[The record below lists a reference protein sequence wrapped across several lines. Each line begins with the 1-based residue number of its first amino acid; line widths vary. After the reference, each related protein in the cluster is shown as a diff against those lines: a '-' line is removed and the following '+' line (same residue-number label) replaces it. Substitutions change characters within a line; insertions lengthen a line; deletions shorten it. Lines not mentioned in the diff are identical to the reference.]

1 MTQNYSPRLFSV
13 LLFAMAHQGKASQFS
28 IHKKMNRILSLIAA
42 MMLTLSTYAANMEL
56 DRSWYLAGEA
66 MKVSVTTDNA
76 IIAYAELRDM
86 HSMVA
91 GAVIGLENGKGTG
104 TVQLPSDLHSGYY
117 LLSVY
122 TRDNAN
128 VSHRLVAV
136 VNSLSKN
143 EDDDI
148 EWVQIT
154 TPDSLSYS
162 ATIEGEK
169 YADSEPGKKKDF
181 LDEFTID
188 GETAAMI
195 RKYANMCDTLQT
207 DIYESL
213 VRGNGQFLSATDSTA
228 LKDYS
233 STIEKVRADLLGLYY
248 IADPKLAELNLMADT
263 VAYKSR
269 YYTYL
274 MNGLLTHGT
283 QIKLGNNIEDAHMQ
297 TCALIAN
304 WTLAH
309 ADGAMELV
317 KRKTGYAT
325 KTYLKINDYPRLREL
340 FATLLAEIQRIK
352 TEGNILAAR
361 NMVETYGTKLDRNIH
376 KEVIDRYDYLTVAPI
391 TDMTDEKAIDIRE
404 TEGHI
409 IKARVKNVYDGVT
422 YNANQIR
429 PSIGIVGKQVHYFAG
444 KMRNDTTAVFY
455 TYGLHG
461 KQPLVLSAASYTGV
475 SLPIE
480 MISPFISLP
489 PKRLPHLVFH
499 YNRTEVET
507 RSLDMQ
513 RHQIA
518 IASTKNEPQLGVYED
533 AAAED
538 GVPLDYDSTIFGE
551 KPDLTYNLDEYRQF
565 LTIKEVLIEYV
576 SRVQR
581 TNINGVPQ
589 LTVRDEDGSY
599 DNTWPAMV
607 FIDGMPVIDVDRLLN
622 YDARRIH
629 YVNIYRNKY
638 TFGREVYRG
647 IVSFVSRSG
656 RLTNYPT
663 EPNVQY
669 LVYEFPQ

>member
-1 MTQNYSPRLFSV
+1 MTTMIPIV
-13 LLFAMAHQGKASQFS
+13 
-28 IHKKMNRILSLIAA
+28 SLAA
-42 MMLTLSTYAANMEL
+42 DIET
-56 DRSWYLAGEA
+56 DRSWYLVGEA
-66 MKVSVTTDNA
+66 MRVSVTTDNA
-76 IIAYAELRDM
+76 LIAYAELRDTYN
-86 HSMVA
+86 MVA
-91 GAVIGLENGKGTG
+91 GAVIGLEGGKGTG
-104 TVQLPSDLHSGYY
+104 TIQLPSDLHSGCYV
-117 LLSVY
+117 LSVY

-128 VSHRLVAV
+128 VSHRMVAI
-136 VNSLSKN
+136 VNHLQKSL
-143 EDDDI
+143 DDDI
-148 EWVQIT
+148 EWIQIAAS
-154 TPDSLSYS
+154 DSLSYY
-162 ATIEGEK
+162 ATMEDEK
-169 YADSEPGKKKDF
+169 RDGNEPEKDF
-181 LDEFTID
+181 LDEFAND
-188 GETAAMI
+188 EETAAML
-195 RKYANMCDTLQT
+195 RKYEKYQHSTPLTQHLSSILPDTN
-207 DIYESL
+207 S
-213 VRGNGQFLSATDSTA
+213 SALREFGA
-228 LKDYS
+228 
-233 STIEKVRADLLGLYY
+233 TIDEVRADLLGLYY
-248 IADPKLAELNLMADT
+248 IADPKLAELNLIDDA

-274 MNGLLTHGT
+274 MDGLLTQG
-283 QIKLGNNIEDAHMQ
+283 IKIKFGDEIENSHMR
-297 TCALIAN
+297 TCALISN

-309 ADGAMELV
+309 ADGAIELV
-317 KRKTGYAT
+317 KRKEQHTT

-340 FATLLAEIQRIK
+340 FATLLAEIQRIR

-376 KEVIDRYDYLTVAPI
+376 KEILERYEYLTIAPV
-391 TDMTDEKAIDIRE
+391 TDMTDEKEVDVRE

-429 PSIGIVGKQVHYFAG
+429 PSIGIVGKQVHYFEG
-444 KMRNDTTAVFY
+444 RMINDTTAVFY

-480 MISPFISLP
+480 MISPFVSLS

-499 YNRTEVET
+499 YNRTEVEG

-518 IASTKNEPQLGVYED
+518 IAPTKNELQLGVYED
-533 AAAED
+533 AATED
-538 GVPLDYDSTIFGE
+538 GVPLDYDNTIFGE

-589 LTVRDEDGSY
+589 LTVRDEDGNY
-599 DNTWPAMV
+599 DNSWPAMV

-629 YVNIYRNKY
+629 YVNIFRNKY